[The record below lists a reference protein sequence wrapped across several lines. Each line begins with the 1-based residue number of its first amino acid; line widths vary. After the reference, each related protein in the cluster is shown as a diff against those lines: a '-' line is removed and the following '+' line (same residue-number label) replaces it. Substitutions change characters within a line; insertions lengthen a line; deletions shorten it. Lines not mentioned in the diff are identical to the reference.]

1 MRPLLLSLTVSAAT
15 LALAQQSAQTPAPIP
30 AKSTLHSGWRLTP
43 AGTHQRT
50 GDMILGGALSPDGT
64 QLALVN
70 AGYNAHN
77 LYLAEAQTGKL
88 LQSIPL
94 VSAWNGVAWSKDGQ
108 RIYVSG
114 GGQPQVTVLE
124 RKANGTFVPTT
135 PLLIPE
141 LKGDEARK
149 NGEPQAY
156 LSGLALSK
164 DGQSVYVANLATDTI
179 YQLHLPDGAVL
190 AQTKLDT
197 NAHPYCL
204 RLAPNGKTLYATQGA
219 LGSVVA
225 LDTQTLKVTK
235 HLTTDKHPNDLAFSP
250 DGRLFVSCGNSDTVV
265 VMDMETGMMR
275 ERIRVHLTPKSPA
288 GAIPN
293 ALSISPDG
301 EMLLVADAG
310 NNCVAVVNITEP
322 GESMVE
328 GFIPTGWYPTWVHTD
343 GNRILIGSG
352 KGMGTGP
359 NSIKNYPNEV
369 RGKDDPYF
377 YIARQLYGML
387 STLATPDAA
396 QLATY
401 THQTLIN
408 TPYNDAVVTQPI
420 KAPRPGSNPIPSKLG
435 ELSPIKY
442 VLYIL
447 KENRTYDQVLG
458 DLEKGNG
465 DKEICMFGESVTPN
479 LHQIAREFV
488 TLDNT
493 YCSGEVSGNGHP
505 WSTGAYG
512 TDIGERAWMLSY
524 GDHADWPLT
533 DQDIFPPMGRIW
545 DVAESAGLP
554 FLSYYFTWTTPN
566 TRRNMPAAWAK
577 GFDKRRDFENADLY
591 IADLKRWEQTGKM
604 PRFAIMSLR
613 EDHTEGTTPGK
624 FTPRACVASNDQGVG
639 KIIAALS
646 HSKFWKETAVFI
658 IQDDAQDGPD
668 HVDAHRTTAF
678 VVSPYTRTGKVDSTT
693 YTTCSLLRTMELILG
708 LPPMSQYDA
717 AAPPMY
723 NAFSRKCDLTP
734 YTLRPAQV
742 DIFAKN
748 AATAYGAS
756 ESSAMDFSKPDQ
768 LTEKQV
774 GKLNRIL
781 WHSAKG
787 QQAPYPAPTRQ
798 HVLLAGSRLTV
809 SNER

>member
-1 MRPLLLSLTVSAAT
+1 
-15 LALAQQSAQTPAPIP
+15 
-30 AKSTLHSGWRLTP
+30 
-43 AGTHQRT
+43 
-50 GDMILGGALSPDGT
+50 
-64 QLALVN
+64 
-70 AGYNAHN
+70 
-77 LYLAEAQTGKL
+77 
-88 LQSIPL
+88 
-94 VSAWNGVAWSKDGQ
+94 
-108 RIYVSG
+108 
-114 GGQPQVTVLE
+114 
-124 RKANGTFVPTT
+124 
-135 PLLIPE
+135 
-141 LKGDEARK
+141 
-149 NGEPQAY
+149 
-156 LSGLALSK
+156 
-164 DGQSVYVANLATDTI
+164 
-179 YQLHLPDGAVL
+179 
-190 AQTKLDT
+190 
-197 NAHPYCL
+197 
-204 RLAPNGKTLYATQGA
+204 
-219 LGSVVA
+219 
-225 LDTQTLKVTK
+225 
-235 HLTTDKHPNDLAFSP
+235 
-250 DGRLFVSCGNSDTVV
+250 
-265 VMDMETGMMR
+265 MDPETGLMQ

-301 EMLLVADAG
+301 KTLLVADAG
-310 NNCVAVVNITEP
+310 NNCVAVVDIAEP
-322 GESMVE
+322 GQSEVE

-343 GNRILIGSG
+343 GKRVLIGSG

-387 STLATPDAA
+387 STLPTPSKT
-396 QLATY
+396 QLAAY
-401 THQTLIN
+401 TKQTLTN
-408 TPYNDAVVTQPI
+408 TPYNDAIIFQPVA
-420 KAPRPGSNPIPSKLG
+420 APKPGTNPIPSKLG
-435 ELSPIKY
+435 LPSPIKY
-442 VLYIL
+442 VLYII

-465 DKEICMFGESVTPN
+465 DKDICMFGESVTPN
-479 LHQIAREFV
+479 LHQLAREFV

-512 TDIGERAWMLSY
+512 TDIGERAWMMAY

-533 DQDIFPPMGRIW
+533 DLDIFPPVGRIW

-566 TRRNMPAAWAK
+566 TRRNMPATWAK

-604 PRFAIMSLR
+604 PRFAIMALR

-624 FTPRACVASNDQGVG
+624 FTPSACVASNDQGVG

-646 HSKFWKETAVFI
+646 RSKFWKETAVFI

-668 HVDAHRTTAF
+668 HIDAHRTTAF
-678 VVSPYTRTGKVDSTT
+678 VVSPYTRTGKVDSTA

-723 NAFSRKCDLTP
+723 NTFVNKPDLTP
-734 YTLRPAQV
+734 FTLRPAQT
-742 DIFAKN
+742 DLFAKN
-748 AATAYGAS
+748 AASAYGAT
-756 ESSAMDFSKPDQ
+756 ESQAMDFSKPDQ

-774 GKLNRIL
+774 EQLNRIL
-781 WHSAKG
+781 WHSVKGEKRYPAPIRSHLPESVKTAKG
-787 QQAPYPAPTRQ
+787 QDAD
-798 HVLLAGSRLTV
+798 
-809 SNER
+809 